1 MNEGAKRDPR
11 AKFVELANARV
22 VRAIND
28 LRLVGN
34 LSNRKNYE
42 YTDDEARKIIRVLES
57 EVDILKEKFRSKP
70 AEQKKLF
77 KL

>member
-34 LSNRKNYE
+34 LSNRKNYQ
-42 YTDDEARKIIRVLES
+42 YTEDEARKIIRVLES